1 MTDIQLLNLIRQN
14 LEMGIDGI
22 ETVLPNAQSEQ
33 FKEALE
39 KQQNEYRSFY
49 READEL
55 LSELRGIPEDIP
67 VLAKISTEVMS
78 NIKTRSG
85 DDTKIAEE
93 MVRGTTTGIAKLIRH
108 LNEYGDG
115 DGKIVSLAKR
125 LIKAEEANAEAMK
138 AYL

>member
-1 MTDIQLLNLIRQN
+1 MTDIKLLNLIRQN
-14 LEMGIDGI
+14 VEMGIDGI
-22 ETVLPNAQSEQ
+22 ETVLPNAQSPE
-33 FKEALE
+33 FKAALE
-39 KQQNEYRSFY
+39 KQQNEYRAFY
-49 READEL
+49 READDL
-55 LSELRGIPEDIP
+55 LNQLRGTPEDIP
-67 VLAKISTEVMS
+67 VLAKISSEVMS

-108 LNEYGDG
+108 LNEYGEG
-115 DGKIVSLAKR
+115 DQKVVSLAKR

>member
-1 MTDIQLLNLIRQN
+1 MTDIKLLNLIRQN
-14 LEMGIDGI
+14 VEMGIDGI
-22 ETVLPNAQSEQ
+22 EIVLPNAQNPE
-33 FKEALE
+33 FRAALE

-55 LSELRGIPEDIP
+55 LGEIHGVPKDVP
-67 VLAKISTEVMS
+67 VIAKMS
-78 NIKTRSG
+78 AEMMSSIKTMSG

-108 LNEYGDG
+108 LNEYGEG
-115 DGKIVSLAKR
+115 DQKITSLAKR